1 MKACIIGAGFIA
13 MAHAAGYVAEP
24 RAELC
29 GVADIRLEAA
39 QKLAGEY
46 RCRAYT
52 DARDMLEKEKPDA
65 VSVCVPT
72 HLHRQAV
79 CLALRSGADVL
90 CEKPLALSLED
101 VTVMRDAALRYGKQV
116 MAAQVLR
123 FWQEYT
129 MIRETFASGALGVIR
144 RVNAQRIAHSSRG
157 EWFGDPQKGGGALYD
172 LLVHDLDF
180 AVCLLGC
187 RAESLY
193 ATGRKNALGGWVH
206 VNALLSW
213 ENGVQLSLEAS
224 GDMPVG
230 YPFTVRFRADGDRGC
245 VDFASQSLQ
254 NIAVAQDAS
263 SRLFYVQDGKTRAL
277 DPGVYPNG
285 ANAEAFCRQIRAFT
299 EGVEAGRLP
308 IPFDE
313 SVYVMKLVDRLR
325 TSLDTGGKEI
335 VLSI

>member
-1 MKACIIGAGFIA
+1 MKVCIIGAGFIA
-13 MAHAAGYVAEP
+13 AAHAAGYAAEP
-24 RAELC
+24 RAELY

-39 QKLAGEY
+39 QKLAVEN
-46 RCRAYT
+46 RCRAYA
-52 DARDMLEKEKPDA
+52 DAWDMLEQEKPDA

-72 HLHRQAV
+72 HLHREAV

-90 CEKPLALSLED
+90 CEKPLTLSLED
-101 VTVMRDAALRYGKQV
+101 VTAMRDAALRYGRQV

-123 FWQEYT
+123 FWPEY
-129 MIRETFASGALGVIR
+129 MVIRDSVAGGALGGIR

-193 ATGRKNALGGWVH
+193 ATGSRNALGGWVH

-213 ENGVQLSLEAS
+213 ENGVQVSLEAS
-224 GDMPVG
+224 GDMPEG

-245 VDFASQSLQ
+245 IDFVSQSLQ
-254 NIAVAQDAS
+254 NIAVAQEAS
-263 SRLFYVQDGKTRAL
+263 SRLFCVQDGETHTL
-277 DPGVYPNG
+277 DPGVYSNG
-285 ANAEAFCRQIRAFT
+285 ANAEAFSRQIRAFT

-313 SVYVMKLVDRLR
+313 SVYVMKLIDRLK

-335 VLSI
+335 VLGI